1 MGIVAAFG
9 TTLTI
14 NATAISG
21 IQDITG
27 PGDTYDWFDGTSH
40 SSPNRTEEGVPTI
53 RRTGEVSFTLILD
66 SSDAGQQ
73 ALLAAHEAIVSGT
86 HDPDSFVQT
95 YPDGSSDTY
104 DGYVMGF
111 GRGAPVGGALTADV
125 TIRPTGAV
133 DYTAAAS

>member
-14 NATAISG
+14 AGVPISG

-27 PGDTYDWFDGTSH
+27 PGDTFDWWDGTSH
-40 SSPNRTEEGVPTI
+40 SSANRTEEGVPTI
-53 RRTGEVSFTLILD
+53 RRTGEVSFTLVLD
-66 SSDAGQQ
+66 STDAGQQ

-86 HDPDSFVQT
+86 HDPDAFVQT

-111 GRGAPVGGALTADV
+111 SRGAPVGGGLTADV
-125 TIRPTGAV
+125 TIRPTGAI
-133 DYTAAAS
+133 DYTPAAS